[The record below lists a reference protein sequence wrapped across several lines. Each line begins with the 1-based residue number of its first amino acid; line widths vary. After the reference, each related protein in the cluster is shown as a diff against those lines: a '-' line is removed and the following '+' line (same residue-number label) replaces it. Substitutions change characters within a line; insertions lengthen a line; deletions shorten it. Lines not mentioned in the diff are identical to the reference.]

1 MTKTDGGVL
10 VTGGAGYV
18 GSHVVRR
25 LRAAGRAV
33 SILDDLRHGHAAAVP
48 DVPLLRADIADR
60 EALARL
66 HREHRFDAVI
76 HMAADC
82 LVGES
87 MAVPADYYRRNLIA
101 SLDMA
106 EALRH
111 LGVRRLVF
119 SSSAAVYGNPSE
131 VPIPEE
137 HPCLPTNPYGETK
150 LAFERA
156 LAWYREAYGFASI
169 ALRYFNAAG
178 AHSEGGVGEDHEP
191 ETHLIPC
198 LLGVALGRRA
208 RLEIHGDDYPTPDG
222 TCVRD
227 YVPVDDLA
235 EAHVLALQALEG
247 GDPGTAYNLGSE
259 QGHSVQEVLVAAR
272 RITGHPIPVAIG
284 PRRPGDPPVLVASSR
299 RARERLGWRPRTP
312 EIDRILSSAWDWHR
326 AHPHGYG
333 DRPGAAG

>member
-1 MTKTDGGVL
+1 V
-10 VTGGAGYV
+10 
-18 GSHVVRR
+18 
-25 LRAAGRAV
+25 
-33 SILDDLRHGHAAAVP
+33 
-48 DVPLLRADIADR
+48 RADIADR
-60 EALARL
+60 DALSRL
-66 HREHRFDAVI
+66 HREHPFDAVI

-106 EALRH
+106 EALRR

-156 LAWYREAYGFASI
+156 LGWFREAYGLASI
-169 ALRYFNAAG
+169 SLRYFNAAG
-178 AHSEGGVGEDHEP
+178 AHAEGGIGEDHEP

-198 LLGVALGRRA
+198 MLAVVLGRRA

-227 YVPVDDLA
+227 YVHVDDLA
-235 EAHVLALQALEG
+235 EAHVLALQSLEG
-247 GDPGTAYNLGSE
+247 GDPGASYNLGSE
-259 QGHSVQEVLVAAR
+259 HGHSVQEVLAAAR
-272 RITGHPIPVAIG
+272 RVTGHAIPVAIG
-284 PRRPGDPPVLVASSR
+284 PRRPGDPPVLVASSH
-299 RARERLGWRPRTP
+299 RARERLGWRPRMP
-312 EIDRILSSAWDWHR
+312 EIDRILQSAWDWHQS
-326 AHPHGYG
+326 HPHGYG
-333 DRPGAAG
+333 DRPGAGR

>member
-1 MTKTDGGVL
+1 MTKNGGVL

-25 LRAAGRAV
+25 LRAAGRPV
-33 SILDDLRHGHAAAVP
+33 VILDDLRHGHRGAVEG
-48 DVPLLRADIADR
+48 VPLVRADIADQ
-60 EALARL
+60 EALVRL
-66 HREHRFDAVI
+66 HREHPFDAVI

-101 SLDMA
+101 SLEMA
-106 EALRH
+106 EALRR

-156 LAWYREAYGFASI
+156 LTWYREAYGFASI

-178 AHSEGGVGEDHEP
+178 AHAEGGLGEDHEP

-198 LLGVALGRRA
+198 LLAVALGRRA
-208 RLEIHGDDYPTPDG
+208 RLEIHGDDYPTLDG

-227 YVPVDDLA
+227 YVHVDDLA
-235 EAHVLALQALEG
+235 EAHLLALQALEG
-247 GDPGTAYNLGSE
+247 GEVGGAYNLGSE
-259 QGHSVQEVLVAAR
+259 HGHSVQEVLAAAR
-272 RITGHPIPVAIG
+272 LVTGHPIPVAVG

-299 RARERLGWRPRTP
+299 RAREILGWRPRTP
-312 EIDRILSSAWDWHR
+312 EIDRILRSAWDWHR
-326 AHPHGYG
+326 GRPQGYD

>member
-1 MTKTDGGVL
+1 MEKNLGVL

-25 LRAAGRAV
+25 LLASGRGVA
-33 SILDDLRHGHAAAVP
+33 ILDDLRHGHRAAVEG
-48 DVPLLRADIADR
+48 VPLIRADIADR
-60 EALARL
+60 EALERL
-66 HREHRFDAVI
+66 HREHPFAAVI
-76 HMAADC
+76 HLAADC

-87 MAVPADYYRRNLIA
+87 MAAPSDYYRRNLIA
-101 SLDMA
+101 SLQLADN
-106 EALRH
+106 LRR

-119 SSSAAVYGNPSE
+119 SSSAAVYGDPSE
-131 VPIPEE
+131 VPIPED

-178 AHSEGGVGEDHEP
+178 AHVAGGLGEDHEP
-191 ETHLIPC
+191 ESHLIPC
-198 LLGVALGRRA
+198 MLAVALGRLP

-227 YVPVDDLA
+227 YVHVDDLA
-235 EAHVLALQALEG
+235 EAHLLALQALES
-247 GDPGTAYNLGSE
+247 GDLGAAYNLGSE
-259 QGHSVQEVLVAAR
+259 HGHSVQEVLAAAR
-272 RITGHPIPVAIG
+272 HVTGHPIPAAIG

-299 RARERLGWRPRTP
+299 RAKERLGWQPRIP
-312 EIDRILSSAWDWHR
+312 EIEAIVRSAWEWHR
-326 AHPHGYG
+326 ARPQGYG
-333 DRPGAAG
+333 DRSLAAG